1 MPSSGERVTSV
12 CTRLVLSFSPRARQ
26 IFSEQAIV
34 KKSKSKKEHVSLL
47 TMRLTV
53 ALWPF
58 LSLAFDGAVAPATL
72 THAAPAAA
80 PIAAPPAAAAPAV
93 GAAVADFDEAD
104 DDVVPLPEDE
114 VLDPAEVAL
123 RHNTEKT
130 KDACRRIMSDFCLWL
145 HDDDAS
151 GDEVMSFFYGQQPK

>member
-1 MPSSGERVTSV
+1 M
-12 CTRLVLSFSPRARQ
+12 
-26 IFSEQAIV
+26 
-34 KKSKSKKEHVSLL
+34 KKSTSKKEHVSLL
-47 TMRLTV
+47 NMRLTV

-72 THAAPAAA
+72 THAAP
-80 PIAAPPAAAAPAV
+80 AAAPAV

-130 KDACRRIMSDFCLWL
+130 KDACLSS
-145 HDDDAS
+145 HH
-151 GDEVMSFFYGQQPK
+151 V